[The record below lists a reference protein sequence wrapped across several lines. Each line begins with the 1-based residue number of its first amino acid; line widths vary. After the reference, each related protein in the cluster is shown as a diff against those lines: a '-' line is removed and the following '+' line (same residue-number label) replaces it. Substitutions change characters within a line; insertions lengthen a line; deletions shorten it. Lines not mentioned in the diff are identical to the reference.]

1 MAGTRRAQPRGT
13 KRSAPKAKVTGK
25 PAPKRKPTTGKP
37 STAAARTRAAL
48 ARRITAAKALEALDA
63 AGAKRP
69 TLPPAGRARAA
80 TRAANPLR
88 NPDYPRTYIREIA
101 VSLDDPDHWMTLRW
115 TGPQA
120 SRQQSGPYRTS
131 PGAGVTGLNCD
142 LTATS
147 QRSGTKCTPKG
158 THYVEGFASRL
169 TSDARATNVTWFVR
183 RRGIALHYFPSVP
196 RYAASHGCVRVE
208 SKRVAQVIQ
217 DNARVG
223 VTRVVIA
230 GTWTKPARQW

>member
-1 MAGTRRAQPRGT
+1 MARTRRAKPRGT
-13 KRSAPKAKVTGK
+13 KRPAAKATAK
-25 PAPKRKPTTGKP
+25 PAPKRKPAKGTKQPTE
-37 STAAARTRAAL
+37 AARARATL
-48 ARRITAAKALEALDA
+48 ARRIAAAKALEALDA
-63 AGAKRP
+63 AGATRP
-69 TLPPAGRARAA
+69 TRSPAGRARAA
-80 TRAANPLR
+80 ARAANPLR
-88 NPDYPRTYIREIA
+88 NPDFPRTYIREIA

-120 SRQQSGPYRTS
+120 SSQQSGPYRTS

-196 RYAASHGCVRVE
+196 RYAASHGCVRIE
-208 SKRVAQVIQ
+208 SKRIAQVIQ
-217 DNARVG
+217 DNARVA
-223 VTRVVIA
+223 VTRVAI
-230 GTWTKPARQW
+230 GGKWTKPARQW

>member
-1 MAGTRRAQPRGT
+1 M
-13 KRSAPKAKVTGK
+13 
-25 PAPKRKPTTGKP
+25 
-37 STAAARTRAAL
+37 
-48 ARRITAAKALEALDA
+48 
-63 AGAKRP
+63 
-69 TLPPAGRARAA
+69 
-80 TRAANPLR
+80 NPLR
-88 NPDYPRTYIREIA
+88 NPDFPRTYIREIA
-101 VSLDDPDHWMTLRW
+101 VTLDDPEHWMTLRW

-120 SRQQSGPYRTS
+120 SSQQSGPYRTS

-158 THYVEGFASRL
+158 THYVEGFAARL

-217 DNARVG
+217 DNARIA
-223 VTRVVIA
+223 VTRVVI
-230 GTWTKPARQW
+230 GGNWTKPARQW